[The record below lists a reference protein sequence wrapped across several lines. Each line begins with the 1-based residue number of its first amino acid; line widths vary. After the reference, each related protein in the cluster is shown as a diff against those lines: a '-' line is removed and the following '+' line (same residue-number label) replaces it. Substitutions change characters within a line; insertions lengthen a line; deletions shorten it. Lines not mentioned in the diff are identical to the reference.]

1 MTNDIRTAKGTLIII
16 GGHEDK
22 TDQKTILKEVARRV
36 GKGKLV
42 VSTVAS
48 HQPDGYFEEYKR
60 VFQDLG
66 VREVVELDIRDRQEA
81 REEAKFRLLDNAAG
95 VFFSGGDQRRI
106 TSQLGDTPMYSRF
119 QDIYDEGGVICG
131 TSAGASVM
139 SDVMLVSGDSD
150 ESYRLGDLRMAPG
163 FGLIRGVIVDQHF
176 AERGR
181 MGRLLGAVAQNPR
194 YIGLGIDENT
204 AVVVESGVQF
214 RVIGEGAAYVVD
226 GEKVSFSN
234 ISEGQQNA
242 ALSIHDVRLQVLSAD
257 DGYDLALRLP
267 MPSEKVNKVN
277 KSARKEA
284 ADE

>member
-1 MTNDIRTAKGTLIII
+1 MTNDLRTAKGTLIII

-22 TDQKTILKEVARRV
+22 TGKKTILKEVARRI

-48 HQPDGYFEEYKR
+48 HRPDGYFEQYER
-60 VFQDLG
+60 LFRDLG
-66 VREVVELDIRDRQEA
+66 VREVIELDIRERQEA
-81 REEAKFRLLDNAAG
+81 RDEAKLRMLDDVAG

-106 TSQLGDTPMYSRF
+106 TSQLGDTPLYSRF
-119 QDIYDEGGVICG
+119 QEIYDEGGVICG

-139 SDVMLVSGDSD
+139 SDVMMVSGDSD
-150 ESYRLGDLRMAPG
+150 ESYRLGDLQMGPG
-163 FGLIRGVIVDQHF
+163 FGLIRGVIIDQHF

-204 AVVVESGVQF
+204 AVVVEGGVQL

-226 GEKVSFSN
+226 GAGVSYSN
-234 ISEGQQNA
+234 VAEGHLKA
-242 ALSIHDVRLQVLSAD
+242 ALSIHDVRLQVLNEG
-257 DGYDLALRLP
+257 DGYDLGLRLP
-267 MPSEKVNKVN
+267 MSLGKVEEGVQEP
-277 KSARKEA
+277 RKDA
-284 ADE
+284 AND